1 MTPMAMR
8 PQRKLPTR
16 FSNSQDPNRHCER
29 SEAIQLVA
37 NEKTGLLRRFAP
49 RNDVKHESTISP
61 RDAPELCTNIALENR
76 GRRESRVP
84 AAPAASR
91 AK

>member
-1 MTPMAMR
+1 MTPMAKR
-8 PQRKLPTR
+8 PAQITDSIFKQLTR
-16 FSNSQDPNRHCER
+16 QGFS
-29 SEAIQLVA
+29 
-37 NEKTGLLRRFAP
+37 
-49 RNDVKHESTISP
+49 ISP